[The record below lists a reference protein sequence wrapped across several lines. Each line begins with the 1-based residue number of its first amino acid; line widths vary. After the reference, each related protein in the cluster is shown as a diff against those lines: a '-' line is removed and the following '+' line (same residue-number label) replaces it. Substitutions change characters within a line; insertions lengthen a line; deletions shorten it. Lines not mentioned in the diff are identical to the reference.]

1 MIFKK
6 LFLATAMA
14 TQEKNYNY
22 ESLLEDLR
30 ATHETSKKR
39 FSQRKHQ
46 LSDEDRSFEK
56 FLFSLEGDALSRKDI
71 SEREVV
77 HFNFDEL
84 MNEIS
89 GGEPTPDY
97 SELSNEDHSSNGT
110 GSERKHTCTHAG
122 CNKSYTSS
130 HGLKYHLVH
139 GHSKDKENVYKPF
152 VCTVSKC
159 EKAYR
164 NSNGLKYHMAN
175 AHSRTNNTKK

>member
-1 MIFKK
+1 
-6 LFLATAMA
+6 MA
-14 TQEKNYNY
+14 TQEKSYNY

-30 ATHETSKKR
+30 VTHETSKKR
-39 FSQRKHQ
+39 FSQRNPH
-46 LSDEDRSFEK
+46 LSDEDRMFEK
-56 FLFSLEGDALSRKDI
+56 FLFSLESDVLSRKDI

-89 GGEPTPDY
+89 GGDMVQEASNHSEEP
-97 SELSNEDHSSNGT
+97 ESSIGT
-110 GSERKHTCTHAG
+110 GSDRKHSCTHPG

-130 HGLKYHLVH
+130 HGLKYHLMH
-139 GHSKDKENVYKPF
+139 GHSKEKENVYKPF

-175 AHSRTNNTKK
+175 AHSRTNMKK

>member
-1 MIFKK
+1 
-6 LFLATAMA
+6 MA

-22 ESLLEDLR
+22 ETLLEDLR
-30 ATHETSKKR
+30 ATHETSKKK
-39 FSQRKHQ
+39 FTQRKHL

-56 FLFSLEGDALSRKDI
+56 FLFSLENDALSRKDLI

-89 GGEPTPDY
+89 GAEAAPEY
-97 SELSNEDHSSNGT
+97 SDHSRELESSAGT
-110 GSERKHTCTHAG
+110 GSDRKHTCTHPG

-139 GHSKDKENVYKPF
+139 GHSKEKENVYKPF
-152 VCTVSKC
+152 VCTIAKC
-159 EKAYR
+159 GKAYR

-175 AHSRTNNTKK
+175 AHSKASGNKK